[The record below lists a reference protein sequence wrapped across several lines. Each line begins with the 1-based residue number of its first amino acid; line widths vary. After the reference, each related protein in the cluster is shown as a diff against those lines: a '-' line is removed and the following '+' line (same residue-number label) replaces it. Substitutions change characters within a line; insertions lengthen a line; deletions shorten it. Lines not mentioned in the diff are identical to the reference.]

1 MNELRDLWRATWQET
16 DAMSGAKPAI
26 EGIWVMPFE
35 SSARMAVHDMAACLG
50 KSASARMDALY
61 PMARE
66 AVVYRMESGRPVE
79 AARTRVTRDRAKGG
93 KWMTEEGFFIEPGE
107 SHAGWF
113 LETGKGWT

>member
-35 SSARMAVHDMAACLG
+35 SSARMAARDMAACLG
-50 KSASARMDALY
+50 KSATPSMNAFY
-61 PMARE
+61 PMTRE
-66 AVVYRMESGRPVE
+66 AVIYRMECNRPVE
-79 AARTRVTRDRAKGG
+79 VARARVTRDRAKGG
-93 KWMTEEGFFIEPGE
+93 QWMTEDGFPIEPNE

-113 LETGKGWT
+113 LETGKDWT